1 MWCLVC
7 LRYRIQRYW
16 LTGDKAGTSDVF
28 ADNLPGCPDNI
39 NSNGM
44 GVFWIALALVS
55 ESCAQRKPVSVIHG
69 CVEVYCPFM

>member
-1 MWCLVC
+1 MQSS

-16 LTGDKAGTSDVF
+16 LTGDKAGTSDIF

-44 GVFWIALALVS
+44 GVFWIALALVRAS
-55 ESCAQRKPVSVIHG
+55 AVVCQDRTL
-69 CVEVYCPFM
+69 